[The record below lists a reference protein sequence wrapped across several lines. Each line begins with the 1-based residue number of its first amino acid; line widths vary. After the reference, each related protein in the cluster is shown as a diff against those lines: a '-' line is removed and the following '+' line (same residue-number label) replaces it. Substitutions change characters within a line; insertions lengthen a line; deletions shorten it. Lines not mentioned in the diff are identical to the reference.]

1 MDKNI
6 VLSLLAMMIAKDLE
20 QSNDTI
26 SNLNDNLNTLDAD
39 KSGVVSVSLTISEIQ
54 FKFVKV
60 LGEWGVMTAK
70 GSWEPFRIVPMGAVE
85 KMADAVQNVV
95 NGKTE

>member
-6 VLSLLAMMIAKDLE
+6 VLSLLAMMIANDLE

-26 SNLNDNLNTLDAD
+26 NNLNNNLNTLDVD
-39 KSGVVSVSLTISEIQ
+39 KTGVVSVSLTISEIQ